1 MLQYRNPPNYLSL
14 SRVPLPCPSSTY
26 TVRKIIQIKLILNIF
41 LSTLNCIYLS
51 SKKIIKFCLWKQYLS
66 QCVWGEWGL
75 SWHVWESIPQY
86 VNQLKGWPHTGHT
99 QGYMLEIGPELTTK
113 QFFIPVCLVRGWGR
127 VVMVC
132 LGKHTTRYES
142 AEGLATH
149 WARSELHVGNRHWTM
164 SKREVFTITQPI
176 FCKVLKCRLWLAQNR
191 FYTYFAH
198 SKNSEFSSK
207 LPHTLSEGG
216 SGKGWQGFPPTNGS
230 TDRQRGQ
237 YRLRVEES
245 SLPFYSTFKF
255 NKRGLLNSYSK

>member
-1 MLQYRNPPNYLSL
+1 MKAIS
-14 SRVPLPCPSSTY
+14 
-26 TVRKIIQIKLILNIF
+26 
-41 LSTLNCIYLS
+41 
-51 SKKIIKFCLWKQYLS
+51 
-66 QCVWGEWGL
+66 
-75 SWHVWESIPQY
+75 
-86 VNQLKGWPHTGHT
+86 
-99 QGYMLEIGPELTTK
+99 
-113 QFFIPVCLVRGWGR
+113 IPVCLGGVR
-127 VVMVC
+127 VVMAC
-132 LGKHTTRYES
+132 LGKHTTICES

-149 WARSELHVGNRHWTM
+149 WAHSGLHVGNRAWINNKTIFYPSVFGEGVGEGCHGMSGKAYHKIWIAEGLATHWAHSELHVGNRHWTM

-198 SKNSEFSSK
+198 SRNSEFSSK